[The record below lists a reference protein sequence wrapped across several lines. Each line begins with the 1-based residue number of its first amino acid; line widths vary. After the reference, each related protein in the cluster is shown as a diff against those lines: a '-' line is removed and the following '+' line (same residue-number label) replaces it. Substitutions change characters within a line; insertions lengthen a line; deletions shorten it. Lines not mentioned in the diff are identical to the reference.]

1 MSRFTLLFCRIF
13 CYWRNQQSVS
23 ESFLR
28 SSSLESSMQYPVPKA
43 CFATG
48 FRKSQESKVT
58 ETNEST
64 GFVIQLVWMPLRME
78 ILSTCTSVAIKTCK
92 MKQKKAVPC
101 LHPGLMD
108 VPLLLLG
115 RCVLPGKSS
124 RSGASTAGGFIS
136 HEQEQNS
143 ASEGAVPCLNNQLHH
158 SKHIISWTACNTR
171 FG

>member
-1 MSRFTLLFCRIF
+1 MSRFTLLFCCIF

-28 SSSLESSMQYPVPKA
+28 SSTLESSMQHPVPKA
-43 CFATG
+43 CFAIG
-48 FRKSQESKVT
+48 FRKRQESKVA

-64 GFVIQLVWMPLRME
+64 RFVIQLVWIQME
-78 ILSTCTSVAIKTCK
+78 ILSTFTSVVVKTCK
-92 MKQKKAVPC
+92 MKHKNAVPC
-101 LHPGLMD
+101 PHPCLMD

-115 RCVLPGKSS
+115 RCVPPGKNS

-143 ASEGAVPCLNNQLHH
+143 ASEEAVPCLNNQLHH
-158 SKHIISWTACNTR
+158 NKHIISWKACNTR
-171 FG
+171 LG